1 MRSFALCCVLAL
13 AGGCT
18 AFRSPVAG
26 EAVRAEVER
35 QMDAG
40 LIAGAVLATGETD
53 PVAFGMQCRRARE
66 VEMTVDSRFDVA
78 SLTKTFVAVLCAR
91 LAAQGK
97 LDIDAP
103 FTRYLTD
110 HVLAKEK
117 CEITVRD
124 LAMHV
129 GGFAYE
135 TCYQYDKNPV
145 VYRAKAMSCRPKWA
159 RHERYSYSCLNYIY
173 LGWIAEKVTGL
184 TLDAA
189 VKAYV
194 LDPLGLKQ
202 TVWGPVADDG
212 RVVEFPILSDRG
224 DTLVTWRP
232 GYVNAIGQISDE
244 GANIASPHAVGN
256 AGIFST
262 AGDLRIY
269 VQDLLARRTFE
280 PAAYDL
286 LFTCRYEKNGA
297 RRSFGFDMGAELRPK
312 GLTDCAIFHSG
323 WTGQTIVIDPG
334 TGYCGVCLTSRA
346 GDHGKCK
353 YARANL
359 LSLMRT
365 KD

>member
-1 MRSFALCCVLAL
+1 MKNLVVGGVLLL
-13 AGGCT
+13 ASGCSL
-18 AFRSPVAG
+18 FRPTGAD

-40 LIAGAVLATGETD
+40 MIAGAVLATGRSA
-53 PVAFGMQCRRARE
+53 PVAYGLQCQRERRTA
-66 VEMTVDSRFDVA
+66 MTVDSRFDVA

-97 LDIDAP
+97 LDVDAP
-103 FTRYLTD
+103 FTKYLPD
-110 HVLAKEK
+110 HVLAGEN
-117 CEITVRD
+117 CAITVRD

-135 TCYQYDKNPV
+135 TCYHYDKNPA
-145 VYRAKAMSCRPKWA
+145 VYRATAMSCRPRWA
-159 RHERYSYSCLNYIY
+159 RHERFNYSCLNYIY

-184 TLDAA
+184 KLDAA

-194 LDPLGLKQ
+194 LDPLGLKH

-212 RVVEFPILSDRG
+212 NVVELPVMAGRG
-224 DTLVTWRP
+224 DTLATWRP
-232 GYVNAIGQISDE
+232 GYVNAIGQISDV
-244 GANIASPHAVGN
+244 GANVASPQAVGN
-256 AGIFST
+256 AGLFST

-286 LFTCRYEKNGA
+286 LFTCRYEKDGA
-297 RRSFGFDMGAELRPK
+297 RRSFGFDMGAGLRPQ
-312 GLTDCAIFHSG
+312 GLTDRAIFHSG
-323 WTGQTIVIDPG
+323 WSGQTLVVDPG
-334 TGYCGVCLTSRA
+334 TGTCGVCLTSRA

-353 YARANL
+353 YARAHL
-359 LSLMRT
+359 LSLMR
-365 KD
+365 DL